1 MLCNERNL
9 KWPPQKATLSDP
21 ILVKTAVQQLFK
33 PSTPPLTYSL
43 SSSPPPPSF
52 PPHHILAS
60 LAFTRL
66 LLPIFLSL
74 FLPHFLPFYR
84 MGRTNPRIQSETQD
98 LSTAGLLLLTTS
110 RLPKTASLLRILL
123 IPQDKHV
130 IFGNYFNH
138 CRLHSSLLHLLTG
151 IHWAT

>member
-1 MLCNERNL
+1 MLCNKRNL
-9 KWPPQKATLSDP
+9 KRPPQKAALSDP
-21 ILVKTAVQQLFK
+21 ILVETAIQQLFK
-33 PSTPPLTYSL
+33 PSTPPLTYFL

-66 LLPIFLSL
+66 LLPIFLWF

-98 LSTAGLLLLTTS
+98 LSTAGLPPQKPRQGYLKLFHCCGFCSFYRTNTSSLETTS
-110 RLPKTASLLRILL
+110 TTADCTHPSY
-123 IPQDKHV
+123 
-130 IFGNYFNH
+130 N
-138 CRLHSSLLHLLTG
+138 S
-151 IHWAT
+151 